1 MMIDALM
8 LMLVNGPP
16 EQLTHCVDTFQNC
29 GKEVSQGLQ
38 GKLLESLTALPIG
51 TVTVCVQRTWKS
63 SGNPHATEES
73 CLRREK

>member
-51 TVTVCVQRTWKS
+51 TVTV
-63 SGNPHATEES
+63 
-73 CLRREK
+73 